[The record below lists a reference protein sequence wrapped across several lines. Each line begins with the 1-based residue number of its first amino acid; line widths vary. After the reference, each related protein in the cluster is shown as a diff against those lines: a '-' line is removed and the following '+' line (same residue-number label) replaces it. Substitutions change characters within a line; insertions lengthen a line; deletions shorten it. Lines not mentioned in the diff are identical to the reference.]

1 MVAVAV
7 NQREEKDKSGAL
19 KPVPLA
25 DDERQRI
32 EKLVGDAVGYN
43 KERGD
48 TISVASSPFVASAE
62 PETPLWKDPENQ
74 ALIKELI
81 KYLVIAGVI
90 AFVAFG
96 VIRPLLKQV
105 MPQPEPKEEEAEA
118 AAAAAREGEEAGEG
132 EEGEEEEGAEVEL
145 SPEAAARLAYEEKL
159 TKVLELAR
167 HNPKVLGNLIKE
179 WMGSNEQQR

>member
-1 MVAVAV
+1 VAVAV

-43 KERGD
+43 KDRGD

-62 PETPLWKDPENQ
+62 PETPLWKDPDNQ
-74 ALIKELI
+74 ALFKELI

-105 MPQPEPKEEEAEA
+105 MPQPEPKEEEAA
-118 AAAAAREGEEAGEG
+118 PAGQGRRGGEEG
-132 EEGEEEEGAEVEL
+132 EEGEEEEGAEVAL
-145 SPEAAARLAYEEKL
+145 ARSRRAPRLRRKLA
-159 TKVLELAR
+159 KVLELAKAQPEGAR
-167 HNPKVLGNLIKE
+167 QPDQGMDGK
-179 WMGSNEQQR
+179 Q